1 MNVFDMESY
10 LGKSRFNGMLYDI
23 AWRKSS
29 SALSLFVEKAQNK
42 EMFIPEL
49 LEDGRSWLNLTIE
62 VNERCTLM
70 FSLTLADEGY
80 ILVLGEVGKLFKYFD
95 FYSSNRMD
103 DVQHYVVQYLRNKLN
118 DEDFEK
124 HVKLS

>member
-1 MNVFDMESY
+1 
-10 LGKSRFNGMLYDI
+10 
-23 AWRKSS
+23 
-29 SALSLFVEKAQNK
+29 
-42 EMFIPEL
+42 MFIPEL

>member
-1 MNVFDMESY
+1 MNVFDMEAY

-29 SALSLFVEKAQNK
+29 SALSLFVDKAKNK

-103 DVQHYVVQYLRNKLN
+103 DVQHYVVQYLRNKLR